1 MKTYK
6 YIFLMLAAASI
17 ASACND
23 ELNPNEINKANPGDE
38 VQFGATLPG
47 GTKTIYGKET
57 SLGFPIYWKNNDLVK
72 VASPQ
77 CLSGRNNAEYKV
89 EAGDNQNYATSLTKT
104 GAAGLQ
110 WGEVATADF
119 YSIYPSNDNTS
130 LSVSADSEGKT
141 TKAIATL
148 RVSAAQ
154 TARLSSNVTD
164 KAGNPVLQPDD
175 MSDVVMYAKTTG
187 VTSGR
192 IVELHY
198 VPFSTVIE
206 FEINGP
212 ESGED
217 NMTVQSITLSAPEG
231 TNIAG
236 TFELD
241 LDKASASAAG
251 NTNLSAKNIS
261 NGSNTILLHLLDE
274 NNAYITIGANKKV
287 KAKLCILPQPYT
299 SLEGWTVTVACNAG
313 QYSKTIGQYTVTEG
327 KTKNLVAGQ
336 VHKVQ
341 LPSLSYKKGWTYDK
355 DNWIHSL
362 PDYKNIYLSELSL
375 PGAWYAGST
384 EGVNNGTGYQST
396 SSITDLWNAGIR
408 AFGVE
413 CRSYSTG
420 RYAAPSRICV
430 SGSGRNS
437 GDAYSDNWGYIKY
450 ISSIIS
456 DIVGKLK
463 EQENNNNQQSE
474 YAILVLSYADGGSG
488 GHRDVDHDYFL
499 NGIANEITKSG
510 VDTKY
515 IFGYN
520 GETLNANTTVND
532 ALGKLIIKVNMDAN
546 TFGTRSGKYKS
557 GFLSQSNY
565 SYAYANNLNAMI
577 SYNPFVSTIGS
588 ENYSKPCYSNLN
600 WKIWSDDYK
609 QFGLVS
615 NLTGTNTDNSFI
627 WVFSSANRTQ
637 LDSGNNGTIPT
648 YTDRKDALGAIMTY
662 SKEIYDVSTH
672 NVWFYFN
679 CGGTEATSQTSD
691 SPSPTAFAKEMNNW
705 LLETIN
711 AKTDPS
717 PLGIVMFNQCTG
729 DNATYHGTD
738 IIKAIIEMN
747 SRFYLKHAG
756 TSGGNTGGST
766 GGSEDNT
773 AQNDSS
779 FEDGGEM
786 F

>member
-17 ASACND
+17 AFACND

-89 EAGDNQNYATSLTKT
+89 EAGDNQKYATSLTKT
-104 GAAGLQ
+104 GVAGIQ
-110 WGEVATADF
+110 WGEAETADF

-130 LSVSADSEGKT
+130 LSVSADSEGNT

-148 RVSAAQ
+148 KVSAAQ
-154 TARLSSNVTD
+154 TARLSSTVTD
-164 KAGNPVLQPDD
+164 GAGNPVLQPDD

-187 VTSGR
+187 VTSGS

-251 NTNLSAKNIS
+251 NANLSAKNIS

-287 KAKLCILPQPYT
+287 KAKLCILPQPYA
-299 SLEGWTVTVACNAG
+299 SLEEWTVTVACNAG

-384 EGVNNGTGYQST
+384 ESYQAT
-396 SSITDLWNAGIR
+396 SDIATLWNAGVR
-408 AFGVE
+408 AFAVE
-413 CRSYSTG
+413 CRSWSSNGTQS
-420 RYAAPSRICV
+420 PSRVCL
-430 SGSGRNS
+430 SGSGRNAAT
-437 GDAYSDNWGYIKY
+437 GAYVDPWLDSATM
-450 ISSIIS
+450 ISKIIS
-456 DIVGKLK
+456 DIASAIK
-463 EQENNNNQQSE
+463 SDE
-474 YAILVLSYADGGSG
+474 YGVLVLSYADGGDG
-488 GHRDVDHDYFL
+488 GHRDSDHKYFL
-499 NGIANEITKSG
+499 AGIANEITRSG
-510 VDTKY
+510 VTNVY
-515 IFGYN
+515 GGPITA
-520 GETLNANTTVND
+520 ETTVKD
-532 ALGKLIIKVNMDAN
+532 VLGKLIIKVNVDN
-546 TFGTRSGKYKS
+546 LIQIG
-557 GFLSQSNY
+557 NY
-565 SYAYANNLNAMI
+565 SGMNALL
-577 SYNPFVSTIGS
+577 SYNPFMSQMTSV
-588 ENYSKPCYSNLN
+588 NYSSPYYSDLYWSS
-600 WKIWSDDYK
+600 WKDSYK
-609 QFGLVS
+609 SYQLVS
-615 NLTGTNTDNSFI
+615 SLEGTDTSNRFI
-627 WVFSSANRTQ
+627 WVFSSANRTHAKGT
-637 LDSGNNGTIPT
+637 GNYDIPT
-648 YTDRKDALGAIMTY
+648 YAQRQSALGAMMEY
-662 SKEIYDVSTH
+662 SKQIYDASTH

-679 CGGTEATSQTSD
+679 CGGTEATSQTS
-691 SPSPTAFAKEMNNW
+691 SRPSPTAFASTMNPW
-705 LLETIN
+705 LLEKIT

-717 PLGIVMFNQCTG
+717 PLGIVMFNQCT
-729 DNATYHGTD
+729 NSTYKGPE

-779 FEDGGEM
+779 FDNGGEI

>member
-130 LSVSADSEGKT
+130 LSVSADSEGNT

-148 RVSAAQ
+148 KVSAAQ
-154 TARLSSNVTD
+154 TARLSSTVTD
-164 KAGNPVLQPDD
+164 GAGNPVLQPDD

-187 VTSGR
+187 VTSES

-217 NMTVQSITLSAPEG
+217 NMTVQSITLSAPKG

-251 NTNLSAKNIS
+251 NANLSAKNIS

-341 LPSLSYKKGWTYDK
+341 LPSLSYKKGWTYDEK
-355 DNWIHSL
+355 NWIPSL
-362 PDYKNIYLSELSL
+362 PDYENIYLSELSL
-375 PGAWYAGST
+375 PGAWYAGSD
-384 EGVNNGTGYQST
+384 EAYQAT
-396 SSITDLWNAGIR
+396 SDIATLWNAGVR
-408 AFGVE
+408 AFAVE
-413 CRSYSTG
+413 CRSWSSNGTKS
-420 RYAAPSRICV
+420 PSGVCL
-430 SGSGRNS
+430 SGSGRNAVT
-437 GDAYSDNWGYIKY
+437 GAYVDPWFGSATM
-450 ISSIIS
+450 ISKIIS
-456 DIVGKLK
+456 DIASAIK
-463 EQENNNNQQSE
+463 SDE
-474 YAILVLSYADGGSG
+474 YGVLVLSYADGGDG
-488 GHRDVDHDYFL
+488 GHRDSDHKYFL
-499 NGIANEITKSG
+499 AGIANEITRSG
-510 VDTKY
+510 VTNVY
-515 IFGYN
+515 GGPITA
-520 GETLNANTTVND
+520 ETTVKD
-532 ALGKLIIKVNMDAN
+532 VLGKLIIKVNVDN
-546 TFGTRSGKYKS
+546 LIPIGDYSGM
-557 GFLSQSNY
+557 
-565 SYAYANNLNAMI
+565 NALL
-577 SYNPFVSTIGS
+577 SYNPFMSQMTSV
-588 ENYSKPCYSNLN
+588 NYSSPYYSDLYWSS
-600 WKIWSDDYK
+600 WKDSYK
-609 QFGLVS
+609 SYQLVS
-615 NLTGTNTDNSFI
+615 SLEGTDTSNRFI
-627 WVFSSANRTQ
+627 WVFSSANRTHA
-637 LDSGNNGTIPT
+637 NGTGNYDIPT
-648 YTDRKDALGAIMTY
+648 YAQRQSALGAMMKY
-662 SKEIYDVSTH
+662 SKQIYDASTH

-679 CGGTEATSQTSD
+679 CGGTEATRQASSG
-691 SPSPTAFAKEMNNW
+691 PSPTAFASTMNPW
-705 LLETIN
+705 LLEKIT

-717 PLGIVMFNQCTG
+717 PLGIVMFNQCT
-729 DNATYHGTD
+729 NSTYKGPE

-747 SRFYLKHAG
+747 SRFYLNHAG

>member
-17 ASACND
+17 AFACND

-89 EAGDNQNYATSLTKT
+89 EAGDNQKYARSLSKT
-104 GAAGLQ
+104 GVAGIQ
-110 WGEVATADF
+110 WGEAETADF

-130 LSVSADSEGKT
+130 LSVSADSEGNT

-148 RVSAAQ
+148 KVSAAQ
-154 TARLSSNVTD
+154 TARLSSTVTD
-164 KAGNPVLQPDD
+164 GAGNPVLQPDD

-187 VTSGR
+187 VTSGS

-251 NTNLSAKNIS
+251 NANLSAKNIS

-287 KAKLCILPQPYT
+287 KAKLCILPQPYI

-341 LPSLSYKKGWTYDK
+341 LPSLSYKKGWTYDEK
-355 DNWIHSL
+355 NWIPSL
-362 PDYKNIYLSELSL
+362 PDYENIYLSELSL
-375 PGAWYAGST
+375 PGAWYAGSD
-384 EGVNNGTGYQST
+384 EEYQAT
-396 SSITDLWNAGIR
+396 NDITTLWNKGVR
-408 AFGVE
+408 AFAVE
-413 CRSYSTG
+413 CRTNST
-420 RYAAPSRICV
+420 YTSWHWTPNYVCI
-430 SGSGRNS
+430 SGSGRNTGLGNAYRS
-437 GDAYSDNWGYIKY
+437 GTNITSVIESIKT
-450 ISSIIS
+450 SLESHP
-456 DIVGKLK
+456 
-463 EQENNNNQQSE
+463 NE
-474 YAILVLSYADGGSG
+474 YAVLVLSYADGGEG
-488 GHRDVDHDYFL
+488 GHRDEDHAFFL
-499 NGIANEITKSG
+499 KGIATALSG
-510 VDTKY
+510 YSDIIY
-515 IFGYN
+515 SSAI
-520 GETLNANTTVND
+520 NANTTVND
-532 ALGKLIIKVNMDAN
+532 VKGKLIVKVNVDN
-546 TFGTRSGKYKS
+546 NIPLGNYK
-557 GFLSQSNY
+557 GM
-565 SYAYANNLNAMI
+565 NALI
-577 SYNPFVSTIGS
+577 SYNPFLFQMSGS
-588 ENYSKPCYSNLN
+588 EKYSVPFFSNLS
-600 WKIWSDDYK
+600 WSTWGDD
-609 QFGLVS
+609 
-615 NLTGTNTDNSFI
+615 TDTHRKYMSAKEVQSLINPFV
-627 WVFSSANRTQ
+627 WCFSSANRTQ
-637 LDSGNNGTIPT
+637 VDNGTDGTIPT
-648 YTDRKDALGAIMTY
+648 YANRKAALGAMMKY
-662 SKEIYDVSTH
+662 SKQIYEASTH

-679 CGGTEATSQTSD
+679 CGGTQATSQTSD

-729 DNATYHGTD
+729 DNATYHGAD